1 MKIGITGASGFVGRN
16 LQWRLRELKEHEI
29 RVIAQATS
37 MTPH

>member
-16 LQWRLRELKEHEI
+16 LQWRLRELKST
-29 RVIAQATS
+29 RSASSRMTS